1 MKDEHYSHVRLSLL
15 EGLLCELDLKLVIV
29 STIDALYSLTDDA
42 KEALTDGKDRVLTRS
57 LLGRWASALSKFKK
71 VHLKDLSQA
80 KFEQASEAFTKS
92 GDFARRVKRE
102 CDHTAK
108 LREIGE
114 MLLNEFSG
122 NNSPSREWVVN
133 RVLDLADSYYRVLW
147 TGLTTTER
155 LVLYQ
160 LARDGWANP
169 RNLAAIQQ
177 LEIKQLVRRDP
188 MYKMINESFRWFV
201 LSPEHADDITQWE
214 KLEQESTWHA
224 LKFVVIAVGI
234 GLGAWLL
241 YTQAAFS
248 QTVVGYIAAIAT
260 LLTAAGSLFGRSG
273 RPTSAKAD
281 GE

>member
-1 MKDEHYSHVRLSLL
+1 
-15 EGLLCELDLKLVIV
+15 
-29 STIDALYSLTDDA
+29 
-42 KEALTDGKDRVLTRS
+42 
-57 LLGRWASALSKFKK
+57 
-71 VHLKDLSQA
+71 
-80 KFEQASEAFTKS
+80 
-92 GDFARRVKRE
+92 
-102 CDHTAK
+102 
-108 LREIGE
+108 
-114 MLLNEFSG
+114 
-122 NNSPSREWVVN
+122 VN

-160 LARDGWANP
+160 LARDGWANT

-224 LKFVVIAVGI
+224 LKFVVIAIGI

-248 QTVVGYIAAIAT
+248 QTVVGYVAAIAT